1 MRKVPGV
8 VYDKWNMS
16 VNNNLH
22 VSTLY
27 TLIEC
32 MNMNTNKLNKEK
44 IDAIIRNF
52 LLKINMLTES

>member
-1 MRKVPGV
+1 MRKVPGG

-22 VSTLY
+22 VSTL
-27 TLIEC
+27 IEC

-44 IDAIIRNF
+44 RDAIIRKF
-52 LLKINMLTES
+52 Y

>member
-1 MRKVPGV
+1 MGKVPGG
-8 VYDKWNMS
+8 VYDKWNMF

-32 MNMNTNKLNKEK
+32 LNMNTNKLNKEK
-44 IDAIIRNF
+44 RDAIIRKF
-52 LLKINMLTES
+52 Y

>member
-1 MRKVPGV
+1 MRKVPGG

-22 VSTLY
+22 VSILY

-32 MNMNTNKLNKEK
+32 MNRNKLNKEK
-44 IDAIIRNF
+44 RDAIIRKF
-52 LLKINMLTES
+52 Y

>member
-1 MRKVPGV
+1 MGKVPGG
-8 VYDKWNMS
+8 VYDKWNMF

-22 VSTLY
+22 VS

-44 IDAIIRNF
+44 RDAII
-52 LLKINMLTES
+52 T

>member
-1 MRKVPGV
+1 MRKVPGG

-32 MNMNTNKLNKEK
+32 LNMNTNKLNKEK
-44 IDAIIRNF
+44 RDAIIRKF
-52 LLKINMLTES
+52 Y